1 MLAARVPLILIGLV
15 CAVLGAYLAV
25 SSRGEAA
32 LARANA
38 ALLAGNHSEALSELE
53 GVDGELAGRA
63 SAVRGYAYFRRGQ
76 LRPARAALQKA
87 ARRDPNN
94 WVVQRDYAIVLLRLG
109 ERPKARAR
117 MRRALALNPRMLLP
131 PGFVVSK

>member
-1 MLAARVPLILIGLV
+1 MLAARVPFVAIAIV
-15 CAVLGAYLAV
+15 CAVLGGYLAV
-25 SSRGEAA
+25 RSRGETR

-38 ALLAGNHSEALSELE
+38 AVLAGKPAQALNELE
-53 GVDGELAGRA
+53 GVDGELAQRA
-63 SAVRGYAYFRRGQ
+63 ASTRGYAHFGMGQ
-76 LRPARAALQKA
+76 LRAARAELQKA

-131 PGFVVSK
+131 AGFVVSK